1 MGKTRRVSLFLFAVL
16 AVALLGACGGPQVYR
31 DEKFTGT
38 SPYRHHFQVPV
49 AAACDGARHALL
61 NQGYAVDDTR
71 PDHLKGVKAFQP
83 EDDIH
88 MVIEFYVVCT
98 EVGGGTTMYANAVQS
113 RYDLK
118 KSRQT
123 AGLAVPAVGAFAV
136 PWGATEALVKVSG
149 ETITDEDLYDRFF
162 RRVGQILVLPPK

>member
-1 MGKTRRVSLFLFAVL
+1 MDKIKRGSLLL
-16 AVALLGACGGPQVYR
+16 CVALLGACGGPQVYR
-31 DEKFTGT
+31 DERFASA

-71 PDHLKGVKAFQP
+71 PDHLKGTKAFQP
-83 EDDIH
+83 DDDIH
-88 MVIEFYVVCT
+88 MVIEFSVVCT
-98 EVGGGTTMYANAVQS
+98 EVAGGTTMYANAVQS

-136 PWGATEALVKVSG
+136 PWGSSEALVKVSG

-162 RRVGQILVLPPK
+162 RRVGQILASPPK